1 MKLNGENPVSTH
13 DHVLES
19 ASAQVLRARGE
30 TSLRPD
36 IASFFD
42 PATFTVTYVVHD
54 PATRDAAIID
64 SVLDFDPASGRTGTG
79 SADAVIEHVTSQNLK
94 VTWLLETHAH
104 ADHFSAAPYLQRRLG
119 GQIAIGEHITQVQQ
133 VFGKLFNAGTEFER
147 DGSQF
152 DRLFKDGDTFTIGTL
167 PVTVM
172 HVPGHTPACVAY
184 VVGEAV
190 FVGDTMFMPDYGT
203 ARADF
208 PGGDARALFRS
219 LRRIL
224 SLPPETRLF
233 MCHDYLPKNRS
244 TYVWETTV
252 AAERE
257 GNIHA
262 HDGIT
267 EDEFVMMR
275 EARDA
280 TLDMPRLILPSVQV
294 NMRAGHLP
302 PADDNGVTY
311 LKIPVNAV

>member
-1 MKLNGENPVSTH
+1 MPEADPALHAATE
-13 DHVLES
+13 
-19 ASAQVLRARGE
+19 QVLRAAADAA
-30 TSLRPD
+30 LRPE

-54 PATRDAAIID
+54 FATMEAAIID
-64 SVLDFDPASGRTGTG
+64 SVLDFDPNSGRTSTL
-79 SADAVIEHVTSQNLK
+79 SADRVIDHVTSHSLK

-104 ADHFSAAPYLQRRLG
+104 ADHFSAAPYLQEKLG
-119 GQIAIGEHITQVQQ
+119 GKIAIGADIVTVQN

-152 DRLFKDGDTFTIGTL
+152 DALFRDGDIFAIGNL

-172 HVPGHTPACVAY
+172 HVPGHTPASIAY

-208 PGGDARALFRS
+208 PGGDARTLFRS

-233 MCHDYLPKNRS
+233 MCHDYLPKNRAN
-244 TYVWETTV
+244 YVWETTV

-267 EDEFVMMR
+267 EDEFVAMR

-302 PADDNGVTY
+302 PPDENGVTY